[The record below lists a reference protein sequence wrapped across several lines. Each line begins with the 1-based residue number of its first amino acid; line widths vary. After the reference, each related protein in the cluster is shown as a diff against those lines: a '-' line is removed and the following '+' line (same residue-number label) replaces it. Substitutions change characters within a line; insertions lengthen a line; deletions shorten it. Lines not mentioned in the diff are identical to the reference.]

1 MTADTTPTPATSGAT
16 PTAHLAG
23 GRPLAVVTGASSG
36 IGLELARQFV
46 DHHFD
51 LIVAAEDAEIA
62 VAAAVLRA
70 ESSGSV
76 EHVQVDL
83 RDEQGVADLYARIR
97 ADGRP
102 LAAMALNAGHGQ
114 GGAFVDTDLADE
126 LSIID
131 LNITSTVRLAKLV
144 LRDMVT
150 AGEGRVLVTSSIAS
164 TMPGSFQAV
173 YNASKSFLQSFTEAL
188 QEELKDTG
196 VTLTS
201 LMPGPTETDFFER
214 ADMAD
219 DTRVGTS
226 RKDDPAKVAKQG
238 FEALMAGKDR
248 VVGGGLKTKVQ
259 EAAGKA
265 MPDKLK
271 AAMHRRMA
279 EPGSGD

>member
-1 MTADTTPTPATSGAT
+1 MTHSTTTTTDTTGQ
-16 PTAHLAG
+16 
-23 GRPLAVVTGASSG
+23 RQLAVVTGASSG

-51 LIVAAEDAEIA
+51 VIVAAEDAEIA

-70 ESSGSV
+70 ESAGTV
-76 EHVQVDL
+76 TPVQVDL
-83 RDEQGVADLYARIR
+83 REPEGVDDLYAAIK

-102 LAAMALNAGHGQ
+102 LAAIALNAGHGQ
-114 GGAFVDTDLADE
+114 GGAFVDIDLEDE

-131 LNITSTVRLAKLV
+131 LNIVSTVRLAKLV
-144 LRDMVT
+144 LRDMV
-150 AGEGRVLVTSSIAS
+150 ADDAGRVLVTSSIAS

-188 QEELKDTG
+188 QNELKDTG

-219 DTRVGTS
+219 DTKVGTS
-226 RKDDPAKVAKQG
+226 KKDDPAQVARQG
-238 FEALMAGKDR
+238 FDALMAGKDR

-271 AAMHRRMA
+271 AAMHRQMA

>member
-1 MTADTTPTPATSGAT
+1 MTDTTPSTPSGDTST
-16 PTAHLAG
+16 P

-36 IGLELARQFV
+36 IGLELARQFAE
-46 DHHFD
+46 HGFD
-51 LIVAAEDAEIA
+51 LIVAAEDDEIA

-70 ESSGSV
+70 EGGGV
-76 EHVQVDL
+76 EVEPVQVDL
-83 RDEQGVADLYARIR
+83 RRRQGVEELYAAIK
-97 ADGRP
+97 ADGRQ
-102 LAAMALNAGHGQ
+102 LSAIALNAGHGQ

-144 LRDMVT
+144 LRDMV
-150 AGEGRVLVTSSIAS
+150 AADAGRVLVTSSIAS

-173 YNASKSFLQSFTEAL
+173 YNASKSFLQSFTEAV
-188 QEELKDTG
+188 QNELKDTG

-214 ADMAD
+214 ADMAEN
-219 DTRVGTS
+219 TKVGTS
-226 RKDDPAKVAKQG
+226 KKDDPAQVARQG
-238 FEALMAGKDR
+238 FAALMAGKDR

-265 MPDKLK
+265 MPDKVK

-279 EPGSGD
+279 EPGSDD

>member
-1 MTADTTPTPATSGAT
+1 M
-16 PTAHLAG
+16 
-23 GRPLAVVTGASSG
+23 TGASSG

-51 LIVAAEDAEIA
+51 VIVAAEDAEIA

-70 ESSGSV
+70 ESAGTV
-76 EHVQVDL
+76 TPVQVDL
-83 RDEQGVADLYARIR
+83 RSEDGVRELYAAITD
-97 ADGRP
+97 DGRP
-102 LAAMALNAGHGQ
+102 LAAIALNAGHGQ
-114 GGAFVDTDLADE
+114 GGAFVDNDLEDE

-144 LRDMVT
+144 LRDMV
-150 AGEGRVLVTSSIAS
+150 ARDEGRVLVTSSIAS

-188 QEELKDTG
+188 QNELKDTG

-201 LMPGPTETDFFER
+201 LMPGPTDTDFFER
-214 ADMAD
+214 AEMAD
-219 DTRVGTS
+219 DTKVGTS
-226 RKDDPAKVAKQG
+226 KKDDPAQVARQG
-238 FEALMAGKDR
+238 FDALMAGKSR
-248 VVGGGLKTKVQ
+248 VVGGGIKTKVQ

-271 AAMHRRMA
+271 AAMHRQMA
-279 EPGSGD
+279 EPGSDD